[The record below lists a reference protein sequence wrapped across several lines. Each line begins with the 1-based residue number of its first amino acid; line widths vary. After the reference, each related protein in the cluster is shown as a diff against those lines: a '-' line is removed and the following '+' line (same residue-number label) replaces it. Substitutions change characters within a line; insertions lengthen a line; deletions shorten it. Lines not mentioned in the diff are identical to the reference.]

1 MASEYFVDDF
11 ENYSKIFKEHAIY
24 AAEFMKIL
32 DDEIIS
38 MGLPPVGRTKDLFRM
53 FMDLTYQVDR
63 TYKTRNKIDE
73 DDFKLTT
80 YMSAEEVY
88 KNMRSALKEEFDRY
102 MNGADGNQE

>member
-80 YMSAEEVY
+80 YMSGDEVE
-88 KNMRSALKEEFDRY
+88 KHMRSALKEEFDRY
-102 MNGADGNQE
+102 MNGADGNQQ